1 MKKSIGRVIDKP
13 LNFVFKNVIK
23 ISYVVKR
30 EKVENFCIRVIHDV
44 WENGETS
51 FLYLRRFRRIIMENM
66 SNLLYNNKSK

>member
-30 EKVENFCIRVIHDV
+30 EKVETFCIRVIYDV
-44 WENGETS
+44 WVNGETS
-51 FLYLRRFRRIIMENM
+51 FLIL
-66 SNLLYNNKSK
+66 